1 LPHFSKVFFTKVK
14 GVRVKILALKE
25 LQGETSD
32 IILTYINE
40 VLNINQ
46 LQNKILGISA
56 DNTNS
61 NFGGSSRSGKNNV
74 FRKLEQT
81 LGKDL
86 IGINCAAHIL
96 NNCLQT
102 ACDCL
107 PIDIECI
114 VVKLYSYFYIYTVRV
129 EEFKDFC
136 IFVNV
141 EYQKLL
147 GHSKTRWLSL
157 KPAIERIIKLFKTLK
172 QWFSTGVPRS
182 TSVPRNDH
190 RCSANL

>member
-1 LPHFSKVFFTKVK
+1 MPHFSKVFFTKVK

-81 LGKDL
+81 LGKYL
-86 IGINCAAHIL
+86 IVAS
-96 NNCLQT
+96 
-102 ACDCL
+102 
-107 PIDIECI
+107 I
-114 VVKLYSYFYIYTVRV
+114 V
-129 EEFKDFC
+129 
-136 IFVNV
+136 
-141 EYQKLL
+141 LL
-147 GHSKTRWLSL
+147 TY
-157 KPAIERIIKLFKTLK
+157 
-172 QWFSTGVPRS
+172 
-182 TSVPRNDH
+182 
-190 RCSANL
+190 